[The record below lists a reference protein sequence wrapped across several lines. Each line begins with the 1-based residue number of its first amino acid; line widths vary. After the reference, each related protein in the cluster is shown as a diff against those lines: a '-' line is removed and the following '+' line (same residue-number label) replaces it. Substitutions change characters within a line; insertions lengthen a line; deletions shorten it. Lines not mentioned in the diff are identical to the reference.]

1 MLDGVA
7 RAVFNGKVVVHPG
20 AQKTNAHQANHN
32 LLLSRD
38 AEIDTKPELE
48 IYADDVQCTHGATV
62 GQIDEAQIFYLRS
75 RGIEEAMAKSLL
87 VHAFAHDVIE
97 RIRIAALRNR
107 LEQILFTRLPQGERI
122 RELT

>member
-1 MLDGVA
+1 VLDGVA

-38 AEIDTKPELE
+38 AEVDTKPELE

-75 RGIEEAMAKSLL
+75 RGIEEAIAKSLL

-97 RIRIAALRNR
+97 RIRVAALRNR